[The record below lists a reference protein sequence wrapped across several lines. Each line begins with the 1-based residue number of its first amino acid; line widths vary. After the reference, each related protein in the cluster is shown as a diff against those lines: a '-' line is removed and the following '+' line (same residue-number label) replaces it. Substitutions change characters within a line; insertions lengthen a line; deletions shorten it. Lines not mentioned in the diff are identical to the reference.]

1 MSNAIGSIA
10 QGAAYAPSFLLMI
23 LDNVP
28 PQANVTSVKEIATL
42 QSIVLV
48 NFFATIETWVNPWLL
63 DVLGQLEAGPII
75 AMIRLHTA
83 IVCLLLSSAMRAMTT
98 ALLQHIPLPNVVDI
112 VLATQIVKLGCC
124 VMMRRVRPLSQ
135 AALELAWRLTVPSK
149 TIVTTPVF

>member
-1 MSNAIGSIA
+1 
-10 QGAAYAPSFLLMI
+10 MI
-23 LDNVP
+23 LGNVP
-28 PQANVTSVKEIATL
+28 PPANVASAKEIATL
-42 QSIVLV
+42 QRIALV
-48 NFFATIETWVNPWLL
+48 AFFVTIETSTNLWLP

-75 AMIRLHTA
+75 AMIQLHTA
-83 IVCLLLSSAMRAMTT
+83 IVYLLRSSAMKAMAN
-98 ALLQHIPLPNVVDI
+98 ALLQHTPLQNVVDI